1 MLMQMNKPALPGP
14 VKSPS
19 QSMIN
24 RFSIVGLG
32 VVALL
37 VFGIG
42 GWMATAQIAGAVI
55 GSGTIVVETSIKDI
69 QHSTGGIVGEI
80 LVEDGSVVEAG
91 DVLLRLDDTV
101 PRATRDIYR
110 TQVNEMLVRQA
121 RLVAE
126 AAGRGSIQFDEASL
140 VADASGEADLLM
152 QREQQLFTSRLEST
166 EAQKA
171 QLRERVSQIGEE
183 VAGLEA
189 QLRANTKEAELIQ
202 SEAVGV
208 RELYESGLVPVGR
221 VNELDRETA
230 RLDGVNGQLV
240 AEIARARGRVIE
252 TELQITQL
260 ESDFQNTALNQLAD
274 VQAQLAE
281 LRERLT
287 AAEDQLRRVNITAP
301 RDGVVH
307 QLQVHTVGGVV
318 GAGEVI
324 MQVIPTADAL
334 VVDARVTPTDID
346 QVVLGASV
354 RLQVHAGNQ
363 RATPELIGEI
373 VRVSGDLSQ
382 DPQTGQQYYQ
392 ARAALP
398 DDAQEVLG
406 ELVLVPGMPVT
417 AFIQTQ
423 SRTVLE
429 YLMKPLSEQIDR
441 AFRER

>member
-1 MLMQMNKPALPGP
+1 MLMQTNSAALPGP

-24 RFSIVGLG
+24 RFSVIGLG

-80 LVEDGSVVEAG
+80 LVDEGSVVSAG
-91 DVLLRLDDTV
+91 DVLLRIDDTV

-110 TQVNEMLVRQA
+110 TQVNEMMVRQA

-126 AAGRGSIQFDEASL
+126 AAGRGSIRFDESSL
-140 VADASGEADLLM
+140 VADGNGESDLLV
-152 QREQQLFTSRLEST
+152 QREQQLFDSRIEST

-183 VAGLEA
+183 ISGLEA
-189 QLRANTKEAELIQ
+189 QLRANTTEAGLIQ
-202 SEAVGV
+202 SEVVGV
-208 RELYESGLVPVGR
+208 RELFESGLVPVGR
-221 VNELDRETA
+221 VNTLEREAA

-260 ESDFQNTALNQLAD
+260 ESDFQNTALNQLAE
-274 VQAQLAE
+274 VQGQLAE

-287 AAEDQLRRVNITAP
+287 AAEDQLRRVEITAP

-307 QLQVHTVGGVV
+307 QLQVHTVGGVI

-334 VVDARVTPTDID
+334 VVDARVAPTDID
-346 QVVLGASV
+346 QVVIGASV

-373 VRVSGDLSQ
+373 VRVSGDLTQ

-392 ARAALP
+392 ARASLP
-398 DDAQEVLG
+398 DNAQEVLG

-417 AFIQTQ
+417 AFIQTH
-423 SRTVLE
+423 SRTVIE
-429 YLMKPLSEQIDR
+429 YLLKPLSEQIDR